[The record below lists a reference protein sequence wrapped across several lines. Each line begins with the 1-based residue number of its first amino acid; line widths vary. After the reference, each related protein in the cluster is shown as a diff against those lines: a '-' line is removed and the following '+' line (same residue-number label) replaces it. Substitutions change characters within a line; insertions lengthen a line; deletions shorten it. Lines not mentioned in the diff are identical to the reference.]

1 MEVNNTIPYT
11 VKDLIASL
19 NKFPQDLPVLVSGY
33 ESGFECFYEPEI
45 LDLVYKQDTMYYD
58 GEYQLPSEGEISDV
72 SAVVLQRIMR
82 DD

>member
-1 MEVNNTIPYT
+1 MPYT

-19 NKFPQDLPVLVSGY
+19 TKFPQDLPVLVSGY

-45 LDLVYKQDTMYYD
+45 LDLVYNNDTMYYD
-58 GEYQLPSEGEISDV
+58 GEYQFPLEGEIPDV
-72 SAVVLQRIMR
+72 TAVVLQRVMR